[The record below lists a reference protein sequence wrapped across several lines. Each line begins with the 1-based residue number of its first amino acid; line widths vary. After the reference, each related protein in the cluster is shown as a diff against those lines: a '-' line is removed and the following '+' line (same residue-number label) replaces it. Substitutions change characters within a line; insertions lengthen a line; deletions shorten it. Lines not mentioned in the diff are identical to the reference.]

1 MLFCQGVKRLFVLA
15 FDNTDNGNKK
25 VERDCHGK
33 YSLPRVNITNY
44 NVLID
49 DRNFY
54 DQPLGDQIKKYGK
67 IRKKATGQDDVYTT
81 EYLLDYQ
88 YVKDHYQLTAVDLSK
103 QKELDA
109 NPRTIQKRWALW
121 NLDSNSQVCKILK
134 KTKDTVLEFYKGTAK
149 VL

>member
-1 MLFCQGVKRLFVLA
+1 MLFCQGVERLFVLA

-67 IRKKATGQDDVYTT
+67 IRKKATGQGDVYTT

-103 QKELDA
+103 QKE
-109 NPRTIQKRWALW
+109 W

-134 KTKDTVLEFYKGTAK
+134 KTKDTVREFYKGTA
-149 VL
+149 

>member
-1 MLFCQGVKRLFVLA
+1 MLFCQGVKRLFVFA

-54 DQPLGDQIKKYGK
+54 DQPPGDQIKKYGK
-67 IRKKATGQDDVYTT
+67 IRKKATGQGDVYTT

-88 YVKDHYQLTAVDLSK
+88 YVKDHYQLTAVDMSK
-103 QKELDA
+103 QKE
-109 NPRTIQKRWALW
+109 W

>member
-1 MLFCQGVKRLFVLA
+1 MLFCQGVKRLFVFA

-88 YVKDHYQLTAVDLSK
+88 YVKDHYQLIAVDLSK
-103 QKELDA
+103 QKE
-109 NPRTIQKRWALW
+109 W

>member
-88 YVKDHYQLTAVDLSK
+88 YVKDHYQLTAVDMSK
-103 QKELDA
+103 QKE
-109 NPRTIQKRWALW
+109 W
-121 NLDSNSQVCKILK
+121 NLDSNSQVCKNLK

>member
-1 MLFCQGVKRLFVLA
+1 MLFCQGVKRLFVFA

-25 VERDCHGK
+25 VERDCHGQ
-33 YSLPRVNITNY
+33 YSLPRVNITHY

-88 YVKDHYQLTAVDLSK
+88 YVKDHYQLTAVDMSK
-103 QKELDA
+103 QKE
-109 NPRTIQKRWALW
+109 W